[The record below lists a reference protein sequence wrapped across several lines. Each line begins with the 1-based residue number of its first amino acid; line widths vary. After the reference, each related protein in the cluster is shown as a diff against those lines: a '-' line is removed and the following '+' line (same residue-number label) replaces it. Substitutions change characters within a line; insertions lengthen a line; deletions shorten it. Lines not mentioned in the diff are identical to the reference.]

1 MQNRAGGADKVVSK
15 SPSRK
20 AVEHKECNNGHHDS
34 DVSLE
39 SGEMEELLQEA
50 VNQHI
55 EAKQLPNELVINA
68 PVVSTSSK
76 TEESDLTGA

>member
-1 MQNRAGGADKVVSK
+1 
-15 SPSRK
+15 
-20 AVEHKECNNGHHDS
+20 
-34 DVSLE
+34 
-39 SGEMEELLQEA
+39 MEELLQEA